1 MISRWSLLLALL
13 LPLIVLA
20 QLGPTITSP
29 STNTTVHP
37 GESIDITFEYENLGT
52 GNYSVDIVA
61 INDLSNP
68 VPIVNITTD
77 LQVPDGNSTGW
88 NLNFTLDYTYSGWKV
103 PHGLLNETFWIV
115 VVEQYS
121 LVTAGN
127 SPSKAVGGPALLL
140 RNSLGVNLNPSFTF
154 VALTIA
160 ALSMVSLL
168 M

>member
-13 LPLIVLA
+13 LPLIALA

-68 VPIVNITTD
+68 VPIVNITTA

-103 PHGLLNETFWIV
+103 PHGVLNETFWIV